1 MALTIMAFPPCRAAS
16 AIPAAISAMSAT
28 KSYWWSASEFNGSDA
43 YDRDMFYSIEGAGWD
58 YNDKSFLFSV
68 RCLQD

>member
-1 MALTIMAFPPCRAAS
+1 
-16 AIPAAISAMSAT
+16 MSAT